1 MLNHPTHDQL
11 QRLRLFGMARA
22 FAEQQVIPDIT
33 HLAFEERLGLL
44 VEREITERDSRLTT
58 SRLRRAKLK
67 QAAVAE
73 DVDYLV
79 ARSLDRALFNRDF
92 PIELNFYWK
101 PLGNH
106 HDFIEV

>member
-22 FAEQQVIPDIT
+22 LTEQQALPDIAS
-33 HLAFEERLGLL
+33 LPFEERLGLL
-44 VEREITERDSRLTT
+44 VEREVSERESRLTS

-73 DVDYLV
+73 DVDYRAV
-79 ARSLDRALFNRDF
+79 WIAPFQPAADRG
-92 PIELNFYWK
+92 
-101 PLGNH
+101 LGDGTSEH
-106 HDFIEV
+106 PDHRPHWRR